1 MNKRLQALLQYQ
13 NIALISMGLMLVACT
28 HFPSVNT
35 DPAKNN
41 KAAFQKDLNEC
52 KEDYPES
59 SAGLHYNRWRD
70 CMHLKGWK

>member
-1 MNKRLQALLQYQ
+1 MMKRMQRLLSIKSFAMGHFALLV
-13 NIALISMGLMLVACT
+13 MACT

-41 KAAFQKDLNEC
+41 KATFQKDLNEC

-59 SAGLHYNRWRD
+59 SAGLHYNRWKD
-70 CMHLKGWK
+70 CMNLKGWK